1 MMVTVNG
8 DHCEYAN
15 DLTVDALV
23 QQRGGRHP
31 HVAVAVN
38 STVVPRG
45 AWPSTPLHD
54 GDAVELL
61 SAVAGG

>member
-8 DHCEYAN
+8 DPSECAD

-23 QQRGGRHP
+23 EQRGARAP

>member
-1 MMVTVNG
+1 MVVTVNG
-8 DHCEYAN
+8 DDTECAD

-23 QQRGGRHP
+23 QQRAGHQP
-31 HVAVAVN
+31 HMAVAVN

-54 GDAVELL
+54 GDSVELL
-61 SAVAGG
+61 SAVPGG

>member
-8 DHCEYAN
+8 DRTECA
-15 DLTVDALV
+15 DGVTVDALV
-23 QQRGGRHP
+23 QQRGGRQP

-38 STVVPRG
+38 STVVPRS

>member
-8 DHCEYAN
+8 ARSECADG
-15 DLTVDALV
+15 LTVDALV
-23 QQRGGRHP
+23 EQRGARAP